1 MKYVENLLTVKDVA
15 SILKIGRT
23 GTYKLFD
30 RQDFP
35 KITVG
40 KKLLVKESDLD
51 NYLRKYIKGK
61 IEL

>member
-1 MKYVENLLTVKDVA
+1 MDQLLTVKDVSA
-15 SILKIGRT
+15 ILRIGRS

-30 RQDFP
+30 RNDFP

-40 KKLLVKESDLD
+40 KKLLVKESDLEK
-51 NYLRKYIKGK
+51 YLVKYAKGK